1 MRLLRAVFAICLIP
15 ALAGAQSAA
24 PAPAGSVTEL
34 AAVTVSGVQPGP
46 GLWQVR
52 RGDHVLWILA
62 TLSPLPEK
70 MQWQT
75 ADVEQAIAA
84 SQVVLGSPTVKVDT
98 KVGFFGK
105 LFLLPALFSA
115 RRNPDGAKLVDLVSA
130 SDYAQWQAMKAKY
143 IGRDGGI
150 ERWRPLFAAL
160 QLYRK
165 ALKKSDLDSK
175 ASVTDTVRGLARR
188 HHVPLTKVAYHV
200 EVDDLRGAIKAF
212 TRSGPNDLD
221 CFHRAVTGL
230 QTELPLIRAR
240 ANAWATGDIDALR
253 TLPPDGARQACLNAI
268 TEAGFARQLGLDDLP
283 TRVRDTW
290 LAAAD
295 KALAEHPQSFAMLPL
310 EALIGPHST
319 LGQLQARGYTVIA
332 PDEVPSD
339 DAPDDAP
346 DAAVPAAAATSSR

>member
-1 MRLLRAVFAICLIP
+1 MPLRLLAAIVLVLTPLVVP
-15 ALAGAQSAA
+15 AQAAA
-24 PAPAGSVTEL
+24 PAPAGSVTQLE
-34 AAVTVSGVQPGP
+34 AVTVSGVQPGP

-75 ADVEQAIAA
+75 AEVEQAIAG
-84 SQVVLGSPTVKVDT
+84 SQVVLGAPTVKIDT

-105 LFLLPALFSA
+105 LFLLPSLFSA
-115 RRNPDGAKLVDLVSA
+115 RKNPDGAKLADLVSA

-143 IGRDGGI
+143 IGRDSGI

-160 QLYRK
+160 ELYSK
-165 ALKKSDLDSK
+165 AIKKSDLDGR
-175 ASVTDTVRGLARR
+175 ASVSDTVRELAKR
-188 HHVPLTKVAYHV
+188 HDIPLNKVAYHLQ
-200 EVDDLRGAIKAF
+200 VDDPRGAIKAF
-212 TRSGPNDLD
+212 ARSGPNDLD

-230 QTELPLIRAR
+230 ESELPLIRAR

-253 TLPPDGARQACLNAI
+253 TLPPDGAREACLEAI
-268 TEAGFARQLGLDDLP
+268 TEAGFARQLGLSDLP

-310 EALIGPHST
+310 EALIGPRSA
-319 LGQLQARGYTVIA
+319 LPQLRARGYTVL
-332 PDEVPSD
+332 
-339 DAPDDAP
+339 APDDVSAD
-346 DAAVPAAAATSSR
+346 DAADNASPAGAGSTAR

>member
-1 MRLLRAVFAICLIP
+1 MRLLCAVLAMCLMP
-15 ALAGAQSAA
+15 ALAGAQTAA
-24 PAPAGSVTEL
+24 PAPAASVTEL
-34 AAVTVSGVQPGP
+34 EAVTVSGVQPGP

-62 TLSPLPEK
+62 TLSPLPQK

-75 ADVEQAIAA
+75 GDVERAIAA
-84 SQVVLGSPTVKVDT
+84 SQVVLGAPTVKVDT

-115 RRNPDGAKLVDLVSA
+115 RKNPDGARLVDLVSA
-130 SDYAQWQAMKAKY
+130 DDYAQWQAMKAKY
-143 IGRDGGI
+143 IGRDGRV

-160 QLYRK
+160 ELYRK
-165 ALKKSDLDSK
+165 ALKKSGLDSK

-188 HHVPLTKVAYHV
+188 HNVPLTKVAYHV
-200 EVDDLRGAIKAF
+200 EMDDLRGAIKAF

-230 QTELPLIRAR
+230 EAELPLIRAR

-253 TLPPDGARQACLNAI
+253 TLPPDGARQVCLDAI
-268 TEAGFARQLGLDDLP
+268 TEAGFARQLGLNDLP
-283 TRVRDTW
+283 ARVRDTW

-295 KALAEHPQSFAMLPL
+295 KALAEYPQSFAMLPL

-319 LGQLQARGYTVIA
+319 LAQLQARGYTVTA
-332 PDEVPSD
+332 PDEVPAD
-339 DAPDDAP
+339 DAPE
-346 DAAVPAAAATSSR
+346 AATTSAR

>member
-1 MRLLRAVFAICLIP
+1 MPLRLLVAIALVLTPLAAP
-15 ALAGAQSAA
+15 AQTTA
-24 PAPAGSVTEL
+24 PAPAGSVTQLE
-34 AAVTVSGVQPGP
+34 AVTVSGEQPGP

-84 SQVVLGSPTVKVDT
+84 SQEVLGAPTVKVDT

-105 LFLLPALFSA
+105 LFLLPSLFSA
-115 RRNPDGAKLVDLVSA
+115 RKNPDGAKLADLVSA

-160 QLYRK
+160 KLYSK
-165 ALKKSDLDSK
+165 ALDKTGLDSK
-175 ASVTDTVRGLARR
+175 ASVTDTVRELAKR
-188 HHVPLTKVAYHV
+188 HDVPLTKVAYHLQ
-200 EVDDLRGAIKAF
+200 VDDPRGAIKAF

-221 CFHRAVTGL
+221 CFHRAVTHL
-230 QTELPLIRAR
+230 ESELPLIRAR

-253 TLPPDGARQACLNAI
+253 TLPSDGARQACLNAI
-268 TEAGFARQLGLDDLP
+268 TEAGFARQLGLNDLP

-310 EALIGPHST
+310 EALIGPDST
-319 LGQLQARGYTVIA
+319 LLQLRSRGYTITA
-332 PDEVPSD
+332 PDEVPAD
-339 DAPDDAP
+339 DASDGGA
-346 DAAVPAAAATSSR
+346 PAAAAIPSR

>member
-1 MRLLRAVFAICLIP
+1 MRLLVFVVAMLVPLIAP
-15 ALAGAQSAA
+15 AQSAM
-24 PAPAGSVTEL
+24 PAPAASVTQLE
-34 AAVTVSGVQPGP
+34 AVTVSGVQPGP

-84 SQVVLGSPTVKVDT
+84 SQVVLGAPTVKVDT

-130 SDYAQWQAMKAKY
+130 GDYAQWQAMKAKY
-143 IGRDGGI
+143 IGRDGGV

-160 QLYRK
+160 ELYRK

-175 ASVTDTVRGLARR
+175 ASVSDTVRELARR
-188 HHVPLTKVAYHV
+188 HHVPITKVAYHM

-230 QTELPLIRAR
+230 ETELPLIRAR
-240 ANAWATGDIDALR
+240 ANAWATGDIDALS

-283 TRVRDTW
+283 ARVRDTW
-290 LAAAD
+290 LDAAY

-310 EALIGPHST
+310 EALIGPDST
-319 LGQLQARGYTVIA
+319 LGQLRARGYTVTA
-332 PDEVPSD
+332 PDEVPVD
-339 DAPDDAP
+339 DAPE
-346 DAAVPAAAATSSR
+346 AAVPAAAASSPR